1 MICCIAYAIFAPN
14 WFRALHV
21 ILSRGASSFFEF
33 TPIEAFR
40 AMKIHYEATTDVTK
54 YIDNH
59 GSVALEQRTPQ
70 FENFLR
76 VLSRFTKID
85 PQTKILEIGTGTG
98 WFPIFCAL
106 RGFSCKGL
114 EISPQLID
122 LAKENGKKQGVDPD
136 IELGNLEDY
145 PLPPNF
151 YDVVM
156 ASSVF
161 EHVEDWRTGIR
172 KVHETL
178 KPGGVLYFESTN
190 KFSFTSGEYTGIPL
204 YGWLPNSWRYALRKR
219 VEGED
224 IMKLGIDFHQFT
236 HSCLRKEF
244 KSLGFS
250 RVLDRVDAADETYIS
265 TGLRRGIVRV
275 AKQIGVAKSM
285 ALTFAE
291 ATRFIC
297 IK

>member
-1 MICCIAYAIFAPN
+1 
-14 WFRALHV
+14 
-21 ILSRGASSFFEF
+21 
-33 TPIEAFR
+33 
-40 AMKIHYEATTDVTK
+40 MKIHYEATTDVTK

-59 GSVALEQRTPQ
+59 GSVALGERSPQ
-70 FENFLR
+70 FENFMR
-76 VLSRFTKID
+76 VLGRYADIT
-85 PQTKILEIGTGTG
+85 PQTKILEIGTGAG

-106 RGFSCKGL
+106 RGLSCKGL
-114 EISPQLID
+114 EISPQLIE
-122 LAKENGKKQGVDPD
+122 LAKENGHKHGVEIDM
-136 IELGNLEDY
+136 ELGNLEDHS
-145 PLPPNF
+145 LPRNF
-151 YDVVM
+151 YDIVM

-161 EHVEDWRTGIR
+161 EHVEDWRTGVG
-172 KVHETL
+172 KVYETL
-178 KPGGVLYFESTN
+178 KPGGVMYFESTN
-190 KFSFTSGEYTGIPL
+190 KFSFTSGEYQGIPL

-244 KSLGFS
+244 ERLGFS
-250 RVLDRVDAADETYIS
+250 KVLDRVDAADESHVT
-265 TGLRRGIVRV
+265 TGLRRNVVRA
-275 AKQIGVAKSM
+275 AKQIGLAKSL